1 MRRSYISPEFTYNNV
16 FGTYNM
22 IEQSSFFGSKMLEIE
37 DSIKIADNNIIY
49 YQNLNNE
56 QLDLLIENSLSPIV
70 YNASNDKNSNHTLV
84 VDESQTKYQLENN
97 TKWIMNI
104 DLSQILSD
112 YIFAILKQSRTF
124 EGVKNAMT
132 LNNDVNFAMRNY
144 ISSNVLNRYK
154 YSKIELYLKYND
166 LRNQNILR
174 YKNNWSTN
182 PTSIQ
187 TDANLLKRVQTETA
201 YDYSSLRVLF
211 DQEKPSSQY
220 SFDYYFNIL
229 FEKI

>member
-22 IEQSSFFGSKMLEIE
+22 NEQSSFFGSKMLEIE
-37 DSIKIADNNIIY
+37 DSIKISDNNIIY

-56 QLDLLIENSLSPIV
+56 QLDLLIENSLSPII
-70 YNASNDKNSNHTLV
+70 YNSSNDKEINHTLI
-84 VDESQTKYQLENN
+84 VDDSQSKYQLDNQ

-104 DLSQILSD
+104 NLNNILTD

-124 EGVKNAMT
+124 EGVKNTMT
-132 LNNDVNFAMRNY
+132 ISNDVNFAMRDY
-144 ISSNVLNRYK
+144 ITLNVLNRYK
-154 YSKIELYLKYND
+154 YSKIELYVKYND
-166 LRNQNILR
+166 LKDQNVLR
-174 YKNNWSTN
+174 YKNNWSTT
-182 PTSIQ
+182 PSSIISESNQ
-187 TDANLLKRVQTETA
+187 LKRLQTETA
-201 YDYSSLRVLF
+201 YDYSNIRVVF
-211 DQEKPSSQY
+211 DQEKPSSKY

>member
-56 QLDLLIENSLSPIV
+56 QVDLLIENSLSPIV

-124 EGVKNAMT
+124 EGVKNSMT
-132 LNNDVNFAMRNY
+132 INNDVNFAMRNY

-166 LRNQNILR
+166 LRSQNILR
-174 YKNNWSTN
+174 YKNNWSAN

-187 TDANLLKRVQTETA
+187 TDANMLKRVQTETA

>member
-22 IEQSSFFGSKMLEIE
+22 VEQSSFFGSKMLEIE

-56 QLDLLIENSLSPIV
+56 QIDLLIENSLSPIV

-84 VDESQTKYQLENN
+84 VDESQTKYQLENQ

-104 DLSQILSD
+104 DLEQILTN

-124 EGVKNAMT
+124 EGVKNSMT
-132 LNNDVNFAMRNY
+132 INNDVDVAMRSY

-154 YSKIELYLKYND
+154 YSKIELYLRYND
-166 LRNQNILR
+166 LKNQNILR
-174 YKNNWSTN
+174 YKNNWNTTIIS
-182 PTSIQ
+182 
-187 TDANLLKRVQTETA
+187 DANLLKRVQTETA

-211 DQEKPSSQY
+211 SQEKPSSQY

>member
-22 IEQSSFFGSKMLEIE
+22 VEQSSFFGSKMLKIE
-37 DSIKIADNNIIY
+37 DSIKICDNNIIY

-56 QLDLLIENSLSPIV
+56 QIDLLIENSLSPIV
-70 YNASNDKNSNHTLV
+70 YNASDDKKSNHTLII
-84 VDESQTKYQLENN
+84 DESQTKYQLDNQ
-97 TKWIMNI
+97 TKWIINI
-104 DLSQILSD
+104 NIEQILAN

-124 EGVKNAMT
+124 EGIKNSMT
-132 LNNDVNFAMRNY
+132 INNDVNVAMRSY
-144 ISSNVLNRYK
+144 ITSNVLNRYK
-154 YSKIELYLKYND
+154 YTEIELYLKYND
-166 LRNQNILR
+166 LKNQNILR
-174 YKNNWSTN
+174 YKNNWNTTIISD
-182 PTSIQ
+182 S
-187 TDANLLKRVQTETA
+187 NLLKRFQTETA

-211 DQEKPSSQY
+211 SQEKPSSQY

>member
-1 MRRSYISPEFTYNNV
+1 MRRNYISPEFTYKNV

-22 IEQSSFFGSKMLEIE
+22 VEQSSFFGSKMLEIE

-49 YQNLNNE
+49 YQNTNNE
-56 QLDLLIENSLSPIV
+56 QIDLVIENSLAPIV

-84 VDESQTKYQLENN
+84 VDISQTKYQLENN

-104 DLSQILSD
+104 DLNKILSD

-124 EGVKNAMT
+124 EGVKNTMT
-132 LNNDVNFAMRNY
+132 INNDVNFAMRNY

-166 LRNQNILR
+166 LKNQNILR

-182 PTSIQ
+182 PSSIIS
-187 TDANLLKRVQTETA
+187 DNNLLKRVQTETS

-220 SFDYYFNIL
+220 SFDYYFNVL

>member
-22 IEQSSFFGSKMLEIE
+22 VEQSSFFGSKMLEIE

-56 QLDLLIENSLSPIV
+56 QLDLLIENSLAPIV
-70 YNASNDKNSNHTLV
+70 YNASNDKNANHTLII
-84 VDESQTKYQLENN
+84 DESQTKYQLENQ
-97 TKWIMNI
+97 TKWVMNI
-104 DLSQILSD
+104 DLESILTN

-124 EGVKNAMT
+124 EGVKNSMT
-132 LNNDVNFAMRNY
+132 INNDVNFAMRNY

-154 YSKIELYLKYND
+154 YSKIELYLRYND
-166 LRNQNILR
+166 LKNQNILR
-174 YKNNWSTN
+174 YKNNWNTTIITEN
-182 PTSIQ
+182 
-187 TDANLLKRVQTETA
+187 NLLKRVQTETA

-211 DQEKPSSQY
+211 SQEKPSSQY